1 MPDPRGLSQAQLK
14 LQEKARRQ
22 AAQAAVRVPARL
34 VSGLAF
40 LVLLGTFLL
49 MLPPMGREDPL
60 KLNEALFTAVS
71 ALTVTGLSII
81 TPYQDLTGPGKI
93 VLLLLIQLGG
103 VGYMALA
110 ITVFRILGRQVTH
123 TDRLALCDSLGLVS
137 TGGIMR
143 LFWNIL
149 LTVTCI
155 EMVGAVLLWWHWR
168 SILPPH
174 DAAFYGLFHAVS
186 AFCNCGF
193 DLFAGRAGFETGIP
207 TDTFTLVVL
216 AVLIFLGSVGF
227 PVLYDLLNWPARRS
241 FTLHT
246 RITLPLVLFLVFGGG
261 LTLLFSEGPSGG
273 ILNSEPL
280 SRRLI
285 ISVFQSVSARTAGFT
300 AIPDL
305 SQIAPASKLVLM
317 MLMFIGASPA
327 SMGGGITT
335 GTFATLIL
343 ALWAHVKG
351 LDTPIVGGRALPGE
365 QIRRAGAVL
374 TVCLSL
380 VLLSSWA
387 ILVTHNLSLD
397 KAVFEVISAFA
408 TCGLSL
414 GATPQ
419 MNIFGQVVLMV
430 VMFWGRLGALTIV
443 VALARPR
450 PKRLVTYPEERI
462 LIG

>member
-1 MPDPRGLSQAQLK
+1 MPDPPGLSQAQIR

-22 AAQAAVRVPARL
+22 AAQAAVRVPVRL

-49 MLPPMGREDPL
+49 ILPPMGRQEPL

-71 ALTVTGLSII
+71 ALTVTGLTII
-81 TPYQDLTGPGKI
+81 TPYQDLAGPGKI

-168 SILPPH
+168 AILPPH
-174 DAAFYGLFHAVS
+174 EAAFYGLFHAVS
-186 AFCNCGF
+186 AFCNAGF
-193 DLFAGRAGFETGIP
+193 DLFTGHPGFETGIP
-207 TDTFTLVVL
+207 ADTFTLAVL

-227 PVLYDLLNWPARRS
+227 PVLYDLINWPVRRS

-261 LTLLFSEGPSGG
+261 LALLISEGVSGG
-273 ILNSEPL
+273 AIGSEPL
-280 SRRLI
+280 ARRAVL
-285 ISVFQSVSARTAGFT
+285 SVFQSVSARTAGFS

-305 SQIAPASKLVLM
+305 SQIAPASELVLM
-317 MLMFIGASPA
+317 MLMFIGSSPA

-335 GTFATLIL
+335 GTFATLML
-343 ALWAHVKG
+343 ALWAHLKG
-351 LDTPIVGGRALPGE
+351 FDTPRIGGRALPGE
-365 QIRRAGAVL
+365 QIRRAAAVL
-374 TVCLSL
+374 TVSLTL
-380 VLLSSWA
+380 VLLCSWLL
-387 ILVTHNLSLD
+387 LVTHPLTLHQ
-397 KAVFEVISAFA
+397 ATFEVISAFA
-408 TCGLSL
+408 TCGLSV
-414 GATPQ
+414 GTTPRT
-419 MNIFGQVVLMV
+419 NLFGQLILML